1 MIKHTL
7 KLVMHEIR
15 RNNRY
20 YKRLTHIKF
29 LYVADW
35 STVTP
40 EASRYYDLG
49 KGTRYCDERV
59 CLSVSQFVCVCV
71 CLRVCMRA
79 YLRNYSSIFTHVYRG
94 SVLHWRRCDTLCTS
108 VPVDGVICLHIM
120 ARDMRREMGV

>member
-40 EASRYYDLG
+40 EASRYSDLG

-71 CLRVCMRA
+71 FACLYA
-79 YLRNYSSIFTHVYRG
+79 SISPELQFYLY
-94 SVLHWRRCDTLCTS
+94 
-108 VPVDGVICLHIM
+108 PCLPWLGPSLAALRYAM
-120 ARDMRREMGV
+120 

>member
-1 MIKHTL
+1 M
-7 KLVMHEIR
+7 VDF
-15 RNNRY
+15 NDQ
-20 YKRLTHIKF
+20 THIETGDARNTKKQSILQTFNSREQKF

-40 EASRYYDLG
+40 EASRYSDLG

-59 CLSVSQFVCVCV
+59 CLSVSQFVCV

-108 VPVDGVICLHIM
+108 VSVDGVICLHIM
-120 ARDMRREMGV
+120 ARDM